1 MMYQTILLFGAP
13 GCGKGTQGKIL
24 GQIPGFFFLSC
35 GDVFR
40 ALDHRSKLGHVFL
53 EYSSKGELVPD
64 EFTVKLWQNHVDGM
78 VQAKRFAPDCDT
90 LVLDGIPR
98 SVNQA
103 KIMADRLNVSKVFH
117 LDCPSRAKLL
127 DRLKRRALK
136 DNRLDDAN
144 EETIRHRISV
154 YEAETQPVLKLY
166 SKEIIVPIDGTRT
179 PLEVTRAIL
188 AHL

>member
-136 DNRLDDAN
+136 DNRLDDVN

-154 YEAETQPVLKLY
+154 YEAETYPVLKLY
-166 SKEIIVPIDGTRT
+166 SKEIVVPIDGTRT